1 MATLHL
7 KVRFEV
13 PPKLEEVRRKVHQRT
28 GLPVMLGRDSIDPGH
43 QWPELG
49 TIREAGSLE
58 CDEAGDSDLDLT
70 IGTLGVRVDV
80 VPGTNL
86 YFRDVVLAALQDLGG
101 KSEHKPSAIAD
112 RKWSQLK
119 EAEREE
125 SVV

>member
-101 KSEHKPSAIAD
+101 KVEHAPGPSAAK
-112 RKWSQLK
+112 KWAQLSEDEK
-119 EAEREE
+119 NAA
-125 SVV
+125 VH